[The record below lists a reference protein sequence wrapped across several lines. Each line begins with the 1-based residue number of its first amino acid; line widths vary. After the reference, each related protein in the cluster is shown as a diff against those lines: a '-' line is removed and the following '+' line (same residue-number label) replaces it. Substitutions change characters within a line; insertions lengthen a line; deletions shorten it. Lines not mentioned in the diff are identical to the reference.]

1 MAQNLVT
8 DYPIDPTATSG
19 TDLADILNRTHQSLQ
34 SGQSGLTRPLDMAAG
49 GIWSQQ
55 TAGGG
60 LNLMLFD
67 GVKDN
72 VVASISVPGGSI
84 NIGATLRT
92 EFALATA
99 DQTVFP
105 ILYNPNFV
113 IVIRNGA
120 TLLPTRD
127 YTATDGTTLTL
138 LKACDLDDEIAI
150 MTT

>member
-1 MAQNLVT
+1 MSDFLPIKAIHSGDDVTALSEAQPT
-8 DYPIDPTATSG
+8 DVM
-19 TDLADILNRTHQSLQ
+19 LA
-34 SGQSGLTRPLDMAAG
+34 PG
-49 GIWSQQ
+49 GIKFGDGSVMT
-55 TAGGG
+55 TA
-60 LNLMLFD
+60 
-67 GVKDN
+67 K
-72 VVASISVPGGSI
+72 
-84 NIGATLRT
+84 LRT

-138 LKACDLDDEIAI
+138 IQACDLDDEIAVLT
-150 MTT
+150 M